1 MKSTLFDEW
10 VKEEREEAA
19 KEAAIKAAKEA
30 TNITTRQ
37 KTVDVLTERFDFV
50 PRSIKEQLEE
60 ISDGDILNQLFKK
73 AIRVSTVDEF
83 IECLNKAKQMA

>member
-19 KEAAIKAAKEA
+19 IKATKEA
-30 TNITTRQ
+30 TIKTEITTTRQ
-37 KTVDVLTERFDFV
+37 KTVDALTERFDFV

-60 ISDGDILNQLFKK
+60 ISDGDLLNQLHRK
-73 AIRVSTVDEF
+73 AVKVPTVDEF
-83 IECLNKAKQMA
+83 IECLNKAKQLV

>member
-19 KEAAIKAAKEA
+19 KKAAEEAAKKTEI
-30 TNITTRQ
+30 TTTRQ
-37 KTVDVLTERFDFV
+37 NTVDALTERFDFV

-60 ISDGDILNQLFKK
+60 ISDADLLNQLFKK
-73 AIRVSTVDEF
+73 AIRVSSVDEF
-83 IECLNKAKQMA
+83 IECLNKAKQLV

>member
-19 KEAAIKAAKEA
+19 IKAAIKAA
-30 TNITTRQ
+30 NITTRQ
-37 KTVDVLTERFDFV
+37 NTVDVLIERFDFV

-60 ISDGDILNQLFKK
+60 VSDGDILDQLFKK
-73 AIRVSTVDEF
+73 AIKVSSVDEF
-83 IECLNKAKQMA
+83 IGCLNKAKQMA

>member
-19 KEAAIKAAKEA
+19 IKATKEA
-30 TNITTRQ
+30 TIKTEIKTTRQ
-37 KTVDVLTERFDFV
+37 KTVDVLMERFDFV

-60 ISDGDILNQLFKK
+60 ISDVDLLNQLFKK
-73 AIRVSTVDEF
+73 AIRVSSVDEF
-83 IECLNKAKQMA
+83 IECLNKAKQLV